1 MGERKLVRGL
11 TRGLEILRVLNE
23 RSEASAADLAAAT
36 GLPRATVYRL
46 LDTLAEAGYVTAAP
60 DSHTYRP
67 SISCRM
73 LSDGYHDEIWMRD
86 IAAPVISDLGREIVW
101 PTDIATR
108 DGDMMVI
115 RATTH
120 RTSPLSFH
128 RARVGLRVPL
138 LGTSLGLT
146 YLAFCP
152 AAEREAVLKGLS
164 QRSGQNQPSADRL
177 AHLDRTLRDI
187 RSRGYG
193 VRDGGI
199 IPETGS
205 FAVPV
210 MNAERCIATINVQ
223 YILSA
228 LTTEEAVRRY
238 LPAAKAAASSIES
251 SLAGGATARTG

>member
-1 MGERKLVRGL
+1 MGERKIVRGL

-23 RSEASAADLAAAT
+23 RSEASAADLSAAT

-46 LDTLAEAGYVTAAP
+46 LDTLVEEGYVAAAP
-60 DSHTYRP
+60 DTHTYRP
-67 SISCRM
+67 TIACRT

-86 IAAPVISDLGREIVW
+86 IAAPVIAALGDELVW

-108 DGDMMVI
+108 HDDSMVI

-120 RTSPLSFH
+120 RSSPLSFH
-128 RARVGLRVPL
+128 RARVGSMVPVM
-138 LGTSLGLT
+138 GTSLGLA

-152 AAEREAVLKGLS
+152 EAERQAVIATAAAKDGPHNALA
-164 QRSGQNQPSADRL
+164 RQPKVL
-177 AHLDRTLRDI
+177 ARMLDEI
-187 RSRGYG
+187 RARGYG

-199 IPETGS
+199 VPETGS

-210 MNAERCIATINVQ
+210 MNGRRCIAAINVQ

-228 LTTEEAVRRY
+228 MSTEEAVRRY
-238 LPAAKAAASSIES
+238 LAPMRQAAAQIEAA
-251 SLAGGATARTG
+251 LGAGPPQST